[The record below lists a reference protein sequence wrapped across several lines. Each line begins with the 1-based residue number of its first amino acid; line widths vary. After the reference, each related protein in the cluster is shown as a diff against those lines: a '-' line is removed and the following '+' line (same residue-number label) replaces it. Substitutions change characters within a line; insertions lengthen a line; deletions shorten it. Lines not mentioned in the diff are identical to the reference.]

1 MSRKTLNH
9 IVILLLTISV
19 FFSEK
24 VVAQVFALDSMLNTI
39 ERNNPEL
46 RKFDAQVKAY
56 RTYADGAK
64 ALEAPQVGAGFFMT
78 PYSVQMWKPDGM
90 TGSSGMGSFMV
101 TAQQMVTNPKK
112 LNANSTY
119 MQSMSNVDKEMKY
132 SMRNEMFSMAKMNY
146 YEWQILKKKLTIIHE
161 SEEVLTYIIKSTEL
175 RYTYGMDKLNAYYKA
190 KAMLGDMQQMRLMVS
205 NEINQK
211 RTALNTLMVNWDN
224 PDYDIDSNYKIQ
236 NYEAALND
244 TSAVIRNRSDY
255 KAVGQN
261 INLMKSKQTYEY
273 SKRLPDFG
281 VKYDHMLTFG
291 TQPQQF
297 SLMGMMTIPIAPWS
311 SKMYK
316 SNVAGINYEIDAL
329 RTQQQAL
336 INNTYG
342 IVESIRSQIKNK
354 KEQIALYGQTIM
366 PSLRRNY
373 QTALLAYENNT
384 EELFMVLDAWQ
395 NFKVVKI
402 GYLDLVND
410 LLQLQVQYEKQLEIR

>member
-1 MSRKTLNH
+1 MSRKSVNH
-9 IVILLLTISV
+9 IAITFLTISV
-19 FFSEK
+19 LFTET
-24 VVAQVFALDSMLNTI
+24 VVAQVRSLDSILNTI

-46 RKFDAQVKAY
+46 KKYDAQVRAY
-56 RTYADGAK
+56 KTYAEGAK

-78 PYSVQMWKPDGM
+78 PYNVQMWKPDAM
-90 TGSSGMGSFMV
+90 TGSSGMGSFMLS
-101 TAQQMVTNPKK
+101 AQQMFTNSKK
-112 LNANSTY
+112 LNANSAY
-119 MQSMSNVDKEMKY
+119 MQGMSSVDIEMKN
-132 SMRNEMFSMAKMNY
+132 SMRNDMFSMAKMHY
-146 YEWQILKKKLTIIHE
+146 YEWQILKKKLKIINE
-161 SEEVLTYIIKSTEL
+161 SEELLSYIIKSTEL

-190 KAMLGDMQQMRLMVS
+190 KAMLGDMQRMRLMTA

-211 RTALNTLMVNWDN
+211 RTAINTLMVNWGN
-224 PDYDIDSNYKIQ
+224 PDYDIDSNYKIRD
-236 NYEAALND
+236 YETAPND
-244 TSAVIRNRSDY
+244 TSVVIQSRSDY
-255 KAVGQN
+255 KAVSQN
-261 INLMKSKQTYEY
+261 INLMKSKQSYEY

-281 VKYDHMLTFG
+281 LKYDHMLTFG

-329 RTQQQAL
+329 KTQQQAL

-342 IVESIRSQIKNK
+342 IVESIKSQIKNK
-354 KEQIALYGQTIM
+354 KQQIALYEQTIM

-373 QTALLAYENNT
+373 QTALVAYENNT

-395 NFKVVKI
+395 NFKVVQI

>member
-1 MSRKTLNH
+1 MSRKSVNH
-9 IVILLLTISV
+9 IAITFFAISV
-19 FFSEK
+19 LFTET
-24 VVAQVFALDSMLNTI
+24 VVAQVRSLDSILNTI

-46 RKFDAQVKAY
+46 KKYDAQVKAY
-56 RTYADGAK
+56 KTYAEGAK

-78 PYSVQMWKPDGM
+78 PYNVQMWKPDAM
-90 TGSSGMGSFMV
+90 TGSSGMGSFMLS
-101 TAQQMVTNPKK
+101 AQQMFTNTKK
-112 LNANSTY
+112 LNANSAY
-119 MQSMSNVDKEMKY
+119 MQGMSNVDIEMKN
-132 SMRNEMFSMAKMNY
+132 SMRNDMFSMAKMHY
-146 YEWQILKKKLTIIHE
+146 YEWQILKKKLKIINE
-161 SEEVLTYIIKSTEL
+161 SEELLSYIIKSTEL

-190 KAMLGDMQQMRLMVS
+190 KAMLGDMQQMRLMTA

-211 RTALNTLMVNWDN
+211 RTAINTLMVNWGN

-236 NYEAALND
+236 DYETAPND
-244 TSAVIRNRSDY
+244 TSVVIQNRSDY

-261 INLMKSKQTYEY
+261 INLMKSKQSYEY

-281 VKYDHMLTFG
+281 IKYDHMLTFG

-329 RTQQQAL
+329 KTQQQAL

-342 IVESIRSQIKNK
+342 IVESIKSQIKNK
-354 KEQIALYGQTIM
+354 KQQIALYEQTIM
-366 PSLRRNY
+366 PSLHRNY
-373 QTALLAYENNT
+373 QTALVAYENNT

-395 NFKVVKI
+395 NFKVVQI

>member
-1 MSRKTLNH
+1 MSRKNLNQ
-9 IVILLLTISV
+9 IVLMLLTISV

-24 VVAQVFALDSMLNTI
+24 VVAQVFDLDSMLNTI

-46 RKFDAQVKAY
+46 KKYDAQVKAY
-56 RTYADGAK
+56 KTYAEGAK

-78 PYSVQMWKPDGM
+78 PYNVQMWKPDAM
-90 TGSSGMGSFMV
+90 TGSSGMGSFMLS
-101 TAQQMVTNPKK
+101 AQQMVTNPKK

-146 YEWQILKKKLTIIHE
+146 YEWQILKKKLTIINE

-190 KAMLGDMQQMRLMVS
+190 KAMLGDMQQMRLMTG

-261 INLMKSKQTYEY
+261 INLMKSKQAYEY

-281 VKYDHMLTFG
+281 IKYDHMLTFG

-342 IVESIRSQIKNK
+342 HVESIKLQIKNK
-354 KEQIALYGQTIM
+354 KQQIALYEQTIM

-395 NFKVVKI
+395 NFKVVQI